1 MSLDTTSLAHPARA
15 TRGLGLAPKLLGAV
29 VLLATL
35 AGGIAFGSGI
45 LLSRQVDEMAKLVGH
60 GDSGI
65 ALGRANAD
73 LLGWVRAVEALPLEL
88 TAEERRYW
96 ETSART
102 NLQRLE
108 QRVEEL
114 RPVLQLPDN
123 RRDLQAVA
131 ADIQAYKPVHDRV
144 EALARTGKLDDATRL
159 AKEAASRM
167 TQANERM
174 REMAQRAI
182 GQLQDTKAEAQ
193 GMAEGA
199 RTWLIG
205 GSVAGILTGL
215 GLALLIILRGVTG
228 PLQRLTATA
237 GALAEGRIDTP
248 TEGTGRGDEVGAIAR
263 GLEVLREAAQRARA
277 LEAEAAASRAQ
288 AEEAR
293 RQAQRDL
300 ADRVEGE
307 LDAVV
312 RSLAVTVTELESGI
326 TQLDATADSTSER
339 AASVAAGATEATSNV
354 QTVAA
359 AAEELASSV
368 GEITRQVSQAAQVAR
383 RAVQDA
389 READG
394 TVTGLSEAAQR
405 IGDVVRLIGDIAGQT
420 NLLALNATIEAA
432 RAGEAGKGFAVVASE
447 VKALASQTAKATEEI
462 GAQIAAIQAA
472 TGQAV
477 QSIKGIA
484 DVVGEVDQIS
494 AAIAAAV
501 EEQGAATREIARNVA
516 EAAQGTNDVSA
527 AIAHVS
533 AGVEETTGA
542 LRGLRQATGTVSR
555 QGEALRSGL
564 DGLVRGLRAA

>member
-1 MSLDTTSLAHPARA
+1 MSLDVTTPARPPRA

-35 AGGIAFGSGI
+35 AGGIAFGSGV
-45 LLSRQVDEMAKLVGH
+45 LLSRQVDEMAKLVGI
-60 GDSGI
+60 GDRGI
-65 ALGRANAD
+65 SLGRANAN
-73 LLGWVRAVEALPLEL
+73 LLAWVRAVESLPLEL

-96 ETSART
+96 ETSARE

-108 QRVEEL
+108 TRVEEL

-123 RRDLQAVA
+123 RRDLQALA
-131 ADIQAYKPVHDRV
+131 ADIQAYKPVHGRV
-144 EALARTGKLDDATRL
+144 EALARTGKLEEATRL
-159 AKEAASRM
+159 VKDAASRM

-174 REMAQRAI
+174 REMAQRTN
-182 GQLQDTKAEAQ
+182 GQLQDTKLEAQ

-199 RTWLIG
+199 RAWLIG
-205 GSVAGILTGL
+205 GSMAGILAGL

-248 TEGTGRGDEVGAIAR
+248 TEGTGRSDEVGAIAR

-277 LEAEAAASRAQ
+277 LEAEAAASRVQ

-300 ADRVEGE
+300 ADRVESE
-307 LDAVV
+307 LDSVV
-312 RSLAVTVTELESGI
+312 RSLAATVTELEGGI
-326 TQLDATADSTSER
+326 TQLHATADSTSER

-447 VKALASQTAKATEEI
+447 VKTLAGQTARATEEI
-462 GAQIAAIQAA
+462 AAQISAIQAA
-472 TGQAV
+472 TGEAV
-477 QSIKGIA
+477 AALRSIGTTIERMN
-484 DVVGEVDQIS
+484 EVTG
-494 AAIAAAV
+494 AIAAAV
-501 EEQGAATREIARNVA
+501 EEQGSATREIARSTARVA
-516 EAAQGTNDVSA
+516 EGTAAVTTRIGDVRRAAQETGEASASLLQAANDLTG
-527 AIAHVS
+527 H
-533 AGVEETTGA
+533 AGM
-542 LRGLRQATGTVSR
+542 LRSRAGEFLANVR
-555 QGEALRSGL
+555 QG
-564 DGLVRGLRAA
+564 